1 MTHLATTHSTT
12 KSSPWSFLLWLALL
26 AVLCLR
32 ASFTES
38 PLTPTTDPAQP
49 LSNEGY
55 SIILSSALLAIA
67 GLWWLGCAL
76 RRQWTWRPVGSGL
89 GILLFALATAIG
101 IKVASHT
108 RNAVTDAVTMLAAMA
123 AGLVLVQLLDRPH
136 RVRITLAVLAALGT
150 VQLYQCSEQA
160 TSSNAML
167 IEQYEKDPAGQ
178 LSALGIEPGSFQQSL
193 YEHRLYSK
201 DIRGFFLTSNSAGS
215 FLLLCLAAAV
225 ALTVQTRSIAPGSN
239 RTMAIVL
246 LGLIIAALL
255 AAMAIVQSKGAIG
268 AMVIGV
274 GLFLAW
280 RWFGGWIFK
289 RRTILTIAI
298 VFSIL
303 LGVGAIIHTGLQQGR
318 LPGGNSTLVRW
329 QYWQSAC
336 QMIGDHPL
344 TGVGGGN
351 FGTHYPRYKL
361 PEALETVQ
369 DPHNFVLSMLAQTGP
384 LGLLGFLL
392 AIGWPIVRDRYRSGA
407 SPVSSVPEM
416 KPASPL
422 PMILAGAFL
431 CAVLLFIRPFFVA
444 AETVEGDK
452 QWFLYVYLYLTPA
465 IVFACALLIVGAA
478 AHRVQS
484 DTRTDET
491 ATVILDCGIIAV
503 LVANLVDFAI
513 FEPGVWTALWILLA
527 CRITMRP
534 SQPIHLYRSPITVRV
549 LMVASLVI
557 VGRGYGEWIFKPV
570 VLGGQQAQAA
580 MRASTAK
587 ESLTRLNAVVN
598 IDPLNPDLP
607 RLYGNA
613 LLQFSAETDQEQI
626 RKAIAAFIL
635 SAMRNPD
642 SFKAYE
648 RLSRAYEQ
656 LARSQSGDEKTAS
669 LRHALAWADKTLD
682 RYPACDRELLLRAQ
696 LAEQLGRND
705 LALRDY
711 CRAVQI
717 EDAYRVQFRTMYPT
731 RPMVSRLGE
740 KNYKDAK
747 SRISELA
754 KTSSVPSNP

>member
-1 MTHLATTHSTT
+1 MQTNTRTTEIFH
-12 KSSPWSFLLWLALL
+12 FLLWLGIL

-32 ASFTES
+32 ATFTES

-89 GILLFALATAIG
+89 GILLFALAAGVG

-136 RVRITLAVLAALGT
+136 RVRITLAVLAVLGA

-178 LSALGIEPGSFQQSL
+178 LSALGIEPGSFQHSL

-215 FLLLCLAAAV
+215 FLLLCLAAAL
-225 ALTVQTRSIAPGSN
+225 ALIVQTRLITPASN

-268 AMVIGV
+268 AMLVGV

-280 RWFGGWIFK
+280 RWFGGWIFQ
-289 RRTILTIAI
+289 RRIILTIAI
-298 VFSIL
+298 VFSIF
-303 LGVGAIIHTGLQQGR
+303 LGLGAIIHTGLKQGR
-318 LPGGNSTLVRW
+318 LPGGNSTLVRG
-329 QYWQSAC
+329 QYWTATAQLIA
-336 QMIGDHPL
+336 DHPL

-369 DPHNFVLSMLAQTGP
+369 DPHNFVLSVLAQYGP
-384 LGLLGFLL
+384 LGLLAFLL
-392 AIGWPIVRDRYRSGA
+392 AIGWPIIRDRYRCRA
-407 SPVSSVPEM
+407 SPESSVPEM
-416 KPASPL
+416 KPASSL

-431 CAVLLFIRPFFVA
+431 CAVLLIVRPFFVA
-444 AETVEGDK
+444 AETVEGDE

-478 AHRVQS
+478 THRIGS
-484 DTRTDET
+484 DENSGET
-491 ATVILDCGIIAV
+491 AAAILDCGIVAV

-513 FEPGVWTALWILLA
+513 FEPGVWTVLWVLLA
-527 CRITMRP
+527 CRIAMRP
-534 SQPIHLYRSPITVRV
+534 SSPPRIYRSSIPIRI

-557 VGRGYGEWIFKPV
+557 VGRGIGEWIVKPAV
-570 VLGGQQAQAA
+570 SSGQFVQEA
-580 MRASTAK
+580 MRNPNPK
-587 ESLTRLNAVVN
+587 VSLQWLEAAVSK
-598 IDPLNPDLP
+598 DPLNPDLP
-607 RLYGNA
+607 RLLGNA
-613 LLQFSAETDQEQI
+613 RLQFAAEKDAEQI
-626 RKAIAAFIL
+626 HKAIAAFTL

-648 RLSRAYEQ
+648 RLARAYEQ
-656 LARSQSGDEKTAS
+656 LARTQTGDEKIAS
-669 LRHALAWADKTLD
+669 LRHALAWADKTLEC
-682 RYPACDRELLLRAQ
+682 YPACDRILFLRAQ

-711 CRAVQI
+711 RHAVQI
-717 EDAYRVQFRTMYPT
+717 EDAYRVQFRVMYPA

-740 KNYKDAK
+740 KNYRDAK
-747 SRISELA
+747 SRISEIEKSNTA
-754 KTSSVPSNP
+754 PSTP